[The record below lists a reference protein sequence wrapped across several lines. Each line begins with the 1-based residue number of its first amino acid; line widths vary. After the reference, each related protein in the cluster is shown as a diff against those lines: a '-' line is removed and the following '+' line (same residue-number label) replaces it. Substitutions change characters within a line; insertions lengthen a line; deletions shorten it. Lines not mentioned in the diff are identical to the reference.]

1 MRKRLLKVILYF
13 KATDSD
19 HGSNGEITFMLMNT
33 TVAEFRFDE
42 TTGELN
48 STSPFD
54 YESSRNHF
62 LLIFLAHDNGMEK
75 RNISQT
81 LEIVVQV

>member
-1 MRKRLLKVILYF
+1 MTVTLYF

-19 HGSNGEITFMLMNT
+19 HGSNGEVTFRLMNRT
-33 TVAEFRFDE
+33 AAEFLFDE
-42 TTGELN
+42 ATGELN

-54 YESSRNHF
+54 YESSKNHF
-62 LLIFLAHDNGMEK
+62 LLIFLAHDNGKEK